1 MDGSGLE
8 EKSSIKDDGVDSLF
22 EIGLGFLHYPYC

>member
-8 EKSSIKDDGVDSLF
+8 EKSSIKDAGVDFLF
-22 EIGLGFLHYPYC
+22 EIGLGLLHYPYC